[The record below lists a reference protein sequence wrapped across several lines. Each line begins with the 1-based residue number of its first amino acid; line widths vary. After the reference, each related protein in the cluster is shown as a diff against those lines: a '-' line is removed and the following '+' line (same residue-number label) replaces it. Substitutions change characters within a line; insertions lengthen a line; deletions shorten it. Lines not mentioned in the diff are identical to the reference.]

1 MVTEQS
7 VIICEIRG
15 IIYSM
20 RSLLPLV
27 VFLLFAP
34 SVYAQRERDT
44 YTGNSQTFEVSGEVR
59 FADTGVSSIGVPV
72 RLERF
77 SGGLIDQIVTDNRG
91 RFRFPN
97 LQRGYYKVIVNAPG
111 YRPSQQDADMQVLF
125 RVFLVFE
132 LLAES
137 ANGSSGLPL
146 LTDVIDARVPA
157 EARADFEK
165 GHAALL
171 KKNYKEGI
179 AYLEKATLG
188 YSNFFEAQLL
198 LAVAFMDLKEW
209 ERAEGTL
216 VRALEIKP
224 QTASAMIYLGEVYWR
239 QKRNSDAEQ
248 TLREG
253 LKLDDKSW
261 HGHFTLGRL
270 YWDMG
275 EVAKAGGPIGKTL
288 QLKPD
293 LAEAHLLAGNILLRV
308 NQRERALLEYRE
320 YLRLAPKG
328 EFVPQV
334 QELVRKVE
342 RTLNEKN

>member
-1 MVTEQS
+1 MSRLIV
-7 VIICEIRG
+7 R
-15 IIYSM
+15 
-20 RSLLPLV
+20 LLPLAVFVLV
-27 VFLLFAP
+27 VSPVL
-34 SVYAQRERDT
+34 AQRERDT
-44 YTGNSQTFEVSGEVR
+44 YTGNSLTFEVNGEVR
-59 FADTGVSSIGVPV
+59 LADSGQAATGVPV

-77 SGGLIDQIVTDNRG
+77 SGGLVDQINTDNRG

-97 LQRGYYKVIVNAPG
+97 LPRGYYKVVVNAPG
-111 YRPSQQDADMQVLF
+111 FRPAQQDADMQVIF

-132 LLAES
+132 LVAES
-137 ANGSSGLPL
+137 PSAAGLPL
-146 LTDVIDARVPA
+146 MTHVIDARVPTA
-157 EARADFEK
+157 AREDFEK
-165 GHAALL
+165 GRDALL

-198 LAVAFMDLKEW
+198 LGVAFMDLKEW
-209 ERAEGTL
+209 EKAEKALQRA
-216 VRALEIKP
+216 VEIKP
-224 QTASAMIYLGEVYWR
+224 QNATAMIYLGEVYWR
-239 QKRNSDAEQ
+239 QKRNADAEQ

-253 LKLDDKSW
+253 LKLDQKSW

-275 EVAKAGGPIGKTL
+275 EVAKAGGPIGMTL

-308 NQRERALLEYRE
+308 NQRERALVEYRE

-328 EFVPQV
+328 EFVGQV

-342 RTLNEKN
+342 KTLTDKNQQ